1 MEQHVQQFI
10 NYDVLNRIVS
20 GYEPYPQSMLGPHE
34 VEGGY
39 VVTAYHPSACGM
51 SVHFEGEKEA
61 HEMERVHEMG
71 VFSYYFKTK
80 KYKPY
85 KITKYFEDGTF
96 VTSEDPYSFTSY
108 FTADDC
114 YMFGNGIHYEIYEK
128 LGAHPMEIDGVQGT
142 YFAVWAPYERENIGN
157 EAVFFGIYGEFSFT
171 HRVRYT
177 NMTSKEKYLV
187 HSWRYEYVGRT
198 CVYNAPPRRHGHF

>member
-85 KITKYFEDGTF
+85 IF
-96 VTSEDPYSFTSY
+96 
-108 FTADDC
+108 
-114 YMFGNGIHYEIYEK
+114 
-128 LGAHPMEIDGVQGT
+128 
-142 YFAVWAPYERENIGN
+142 
-157 EAVFFGIYGEFSFT
+157 
-171 HRVRYT
+171 
-177 NMTSKEKYLV
+177 
-187 HSWRYEYVGRT
+187 
-198 CVYNAPPRRHGHF
+198 